1 MLKLPLGL
9 FGPWMRSK
17 LCESDTTNSVGA
29 SLRGHPTC
37 VAILISP
44 EEPNANSSTCLN
56 SACTRES
63 VSMRKLLRL
72 SALLTA
78 LLFVSG
84 FAECYKPVTKNQL
97 PSRIKTVAVPAFQM
111 ESQALR
117 YKVESRFTDSV
128 MRELVHRGR
137 GLRVQGQ
144 REGADAVIEGVIRSF
159 NFGGVLLDDKGR
171 ARIFEVTIVAAVTVR
186 DQTEN
191 RVLYDNQNF
200 VFRGEYEF
208 ASDPRSFFNEED
220 PAILRMSRSFAE
232 SIVSTLINAVE
243 VEKK

>member
-1 MLKLPLGL
+1 MLLCLVFVRCIQGTLQRDKEQSTKLQAPRN
-9 FGPWMRSK
+9 P
-17 LCESDTTNSVGA
+17 CELHSVGFCERIHA
-29 SLRGHPTC
+29 LM
-37 VAILISP
+37 
-44 EEPNANSSTCLN
+44 N
-56 SACTRES
+56 
-63 VSMRKLLRL
+63 KLLRV
-72 SALLTA
+72 SAFVMT
-78 LLFVSG
+78 LFFVCG

-97 PSRIKTVAVPAFQM
+97 PSRIKTVAVPAFQT
-111 ESQALR
+111 ESNALR
-117 YKVESRFTDSV
+117 YKIESRFTDAV

-144 REGADAVIEGVIRSF
+144 REGADAIVEGVIKSF
-159 NFGGVLLDDKGR
+159 NFAGVLLDDKGR
-171 ARIFEVTIVAAVTVR
+171 ARIFEVTVVAAVTVR

-232 SIVSTLINAVE
+232 SIVSTLINAVQI
-243 VEKK
+243 EK

>member
-1 MLKLPLGL
+1 MKTVVIKIARASAL
-9 FGPWMRSK
+9 
-17 LCESDTTNSVGA
+17 A
-29 SLRGHPTC
+29 SL
-37 VAILISP
+37 
-44 EEPNANSSTCLN
+44 
-56 SACTRES
+56 
-63 VSMRKLLRL
+63 
-72 SALLTA
+72 

-97 PSRIKTVAVPAFQM
+97 PARIKTVAVPAFQL

-117 YKVESRFTDSV
+117 YKLGSRFTDAV

-137 GLRVQGQ
+137 GLRVQGE

-159 NFGGVLLDDKGR
+159 NFAGVLLDDKGR
-171 ARIFEVTIVAAVTVR
+171 ARIFEITITAAVTVR

-200 VFRGEYEF
+200 TFRGEYEF

-220 PAILRMSRSFAE
+220 PAVLRMSRSFAE

-243 VEKK
+243 IKK

>member
-1 MLKLPLGL
+1 MTKFLRVSLFVAML
-9 FGPWMRSK
+9 
-17 LCESDTTNSVGA
+17 C
-29 SLRGHPTC
+29 
-37 VAILISP
+37 
-44 EEPNANSSTCLN
+44 
-56 SACTRES
+56 
-63 VSMRKLLRL
+63 
-72 SALLTA
+72 
-78 LLFVSG
+78 FVSG

-97 PSRIKTVAVPAFQM
+97 PARIKTVAVPAFQM
-111 ESQALR
+111 ESTALR
-117 YKVESRFTDSV
+117 YKIESRFADAV

-144 REGADAVIEGVIRSF
+144 REGADAVIEGVIKSF

-171 ARIFEVTIVAAVTVR
+171 ARIYEVTIVGAVTVR

-220 PAILRMSRSFAE
+220 PAVLRISRNFAE
-232 SIVSTLINAVE
+232 SIVSTLINAVQL
-243 VEKK
+243 EKK

>member
-1 MLKLPLGL
+1 MNALIRVPLFVLML
-9 FGPWMRSK
+9 F
-17 LCESDTTNSVGA
+17 
-29 SLRGHPTC
+29 
-37 VAILISP
+37 
-44 EEPNANSSTCLN
+44 
-56 SACTRES
+56 
-63 VSMRKLLRL
+63 
-72 SALLTA
+72 
-78 LLFVSG
+78 FVSG

-97 PSRIKTVAVPAFQM
+97 PARIKTVAVPAFQM

-117 YKVESRFTDSV
+117 YKIESRFTDAV

-159 NFGGVLLDDKGR
+159 NWGGVLLDDKGR

-208 ASDPRSFFNEED
+208 ANDPRNFFNEED
-220 PAILRMSRSFAE
+220 PAVQRMARNFAE
-232 SIVSTLINAVE
+232 SIVSLLTNAVQIQ
-243 VEKK
+243 K

>member
-1 MLKLPLGL
+1 M
-9 FGPWMRSK
+9 
-17 LCESDTTNSVGA
+17 N
-29 SLRGHPTC
+29 
-37 VAILISP
+37 
-44 EEPNANSSTCLN
+44 
-56 SACTRES
+56 
-63 VSMRKLLRL
+63 KLLRV
-72 SALLTA
+72 SAFVMT
-78 LLFVSG
+78 LFFVCG

-97 PSRIKTVAVPAFQM
+97 PSRIKTVAVPAFQT
-111 ESQALR
+111 ESNALR
-117 YKVESRFTDSV
+117 YKIESRFTDAV

-144 REGADAVIEGVIRSF
+144 REGADAIVEGVIKSF
-159 NFGGVLLDDKGR
+159 NFAGVLLDDKGR
-171 ARIFEVTIVAAVTVR
+171 ARIFEVTVVAAVTVR

-232 SIVSTLINAVE
+232 SIVSTLINAVQI
-243 VEKK
+243 EK

>member
-1 MLKLPLGL
+1 MKEIFCLKTLRVCAFVVSL
-9 FGPWMRSK
+9 F
-17 LCESDTTNSVGA
+17 
-29 SLRGHPTC
+29 
-37 VAILISP
+37 
-44 EEPNANSSTCLN
+44 
-56 SACTRES
+56 
-63 VSMRKLLRL
+63 
-72 SALLTA
+72 
-78 LLFVSG
+78 FVSG

-97 PSRIKTVAVPAFQM
+97 PSRFKTVGVPAFQL

-117 YKVESRFTDSV
+117 YKIGSRFTEAV

-137 GLRVQGQ
+137 GLRVQGD

-171 ARIFEVTIVAAVTVR
+171 ARIFEVTITAAVTVR

-208 ASDPRSFFNEED
+208 ANDPRNFFNEED
-220 PAILRMSRSFAE
+220 PAVQRMARNFAE
-232 SIVSTLINAVE
+232 SIVSTLTNAVE
-243 VEKK
+243 IKK